1 MNIGNEAA
9 VRASAVRRRAEVVVA
24 DGVPVG
30 GGAEAGES
38 RVSVVMGVLLGRG
51 PNVEGIE

>member
-1 MNIGNEAA
+1 MNIGKEAA

-24 DGVPVG
+24 GAVLVG